1 MGQAIIKRKHK
12 LKHKL
17 KHKASKLYL
26 NHKIKKFN
34 KKFNEN
40 IKYYEPSREKKTKKK
55 YPFRPYVVKIKH
67 IGGGQKINPR
77 KHIKYS
83 YIYKGVP
90 GGWYYDPRG

>member
-17 KHKASKLYL
+17 KHNASTLYL

-34 KKFNEN
+34 KKYNQN
-40 IKYYEPSREKKTKKK
+40 IKYYETMQKKETKK
-55 YPFRPYVVKIKH
+55 YPFRPYVVRITH
-67 IGGGQKINPR
+67 IGGGQKIVPR
-77 KHIKYS
+77 KYIRYS
-83 YIYKGVP
+83 YIYKGIP